1 MRFQN
6 IKIQYLAIIVYALIL
21 AFCGCGSDRQD
32 NEVVNPESE
41 LLKGWQEYR
50 SGNYEAAI
58 LAFEK
63 VLDGNASSEA
73 LGDAYN
79 GLGWSYACISG
90 DAGINKMNLTTALS
104 KFQKALDSNE
114 ANSDAWV
121 GSAGL
126 LLVRKNS
133 NNDLNDAIKAIDKAL
148 QGDASYL
155 YRHDYDSKADL
166 YALKAQCYYYLNDI
180 ENAKKEAERSLAI
193 ESNNNSASTLMMLLE

>member
-1 MRFQN
+1 
-6 IKIQYLAIIVYALIL
+6 
-21 AFCGCGSDRQD
+21 
-32 NEVVNPESE
+32 
-41 LLKGWQEYR
+41 
-50 SGNYEAAI
+50 
-58 LAFEK
+58 
-63 VLDGNASSEA
+63 
-73 LGDAYN
+73 
-79 GLGWSYACISG
+79 
-90 DAGINKMNLTTALS
+90 
-104 KFQKALDSNE
+104 
-114 ANSDAWV
+114 
-121 GSAGL
+121 L